1 MIDEFLA
8 MTMVPPNAS
17 DAGDAVDTQALL
29 TRLRRKEGNWVE
41 WGQACQTL
49 QKSGFTPQQVFEET
63 GFEPIQQNQIVVAM
77 QVFQSMV
84 AAGVEESV
92 KDHFQHRGSD
102 SLYELRV
109 LSQTDRARAA
119 EFVLKHG
126 LDSDEV
132 RDVVKPIKEYSY
144 RKENPEGFTDDLGD
158 AVAYHYWKLARQKS
172 DLQER
177 SRLIAQGLR
186 YVHSPSAR
194 QQIEK
199 LLMDFTVVK
208 SRPAP
213 TLPLYRLESETEL
226 PRILPVVG
234 ELPLSVDDVK
244 AVPLALAEEP
254 FGLVKFSGTGAW
266 VPVPGWQVILQAEDP
281 IALLA
286 RLDQL
291 PNPPANAT
299 AESVLVIV
307 DRAQREW
314 RSDSYFLAE
323 RADQAVIDWYE
334 NQPEDALLG
343 RVILVVRPKKILDE
357 GYTRELWQIDE

>member
-1 MIDEFLA
+1 

-29 TRLRRKEGNWVE
+29 TRLRRKEGDWVE

-49 QKSGFTPQQVFEET
+49 QKSGFNPQKIFEET
-63 GFEPIQQNQIVVAM
+63 GFEPIQQNQIIVAM

-84 AAGVEESV
+84 AVGVEETT
-92 KDHFQHRGSD
+92 KAHFQHRGSD
-102 SLYELRV
+102 SLYELRI
-109 LSQTDRARAA
+109 LSQTDRAKTA

-132 RDVVKPIKEYSY
+132 RDIVKPIKEYSY
-144 RKENPEGFTDDLGD
+144 LKESPEGFSDNPGD
-158 AVAYHYWKLARQKS
+158 AVAFHYWKLARQKS

-186 YVHSPSAR
+186 YVHSSSAR

-199 LLMDFTVVK
+199 LLMDFSVVK

-234 ELPLSVDDVK
+234 ELPLTVDDVK
-244 AVPLALAEEP
+244 AVPLAIPEEP

-266 VPVPGWQVILQAEDP
+266 VAVPGWQVILQAEDP

-286 RLDQL
+286 KLDQL
-291 PNPPANAT
+291 PNVSANAS

-314 RSDSYFLAE
+314 KPDGYFLTE
-323 RADQAVIDWYE
+323 QADQVTIDWFE
-334 NQPEDALLG
+334 EKPGPSLLG
-343 RVILVVRPKKILDE
+343 RVILVMRPKKILDE